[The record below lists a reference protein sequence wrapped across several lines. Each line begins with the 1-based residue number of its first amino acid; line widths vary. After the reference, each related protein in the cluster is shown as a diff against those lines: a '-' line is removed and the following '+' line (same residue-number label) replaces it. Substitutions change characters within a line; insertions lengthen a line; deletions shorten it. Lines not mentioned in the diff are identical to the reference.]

1 MSRENTSSS
10 VMVVRLERL
19 AVSRRV
25 PANQRTRLI
34 EGRGEG
40 QRELFARREDR
51 LMRGWCS

>member
-10 VMVVRLERL
+10 VMVVKLERL

-51 LMRGWCS
+51 LMRG